1 MPLQRLPN
9 WIQIGA
15 FLLALNAG
23 MVNVLGLFT
32 VLHQSVSHMTGN
44 VSMLAMSLLDWQPD
58 HFIYLALVVICFV
71 IGSFYSGLIL
81 GNSNV
86 TFGHHYGF
94 PLSLVAIFLFLTW
107 LLLPYFPRYGLLCA
121 CVAMGVQN
129 AMVSHYKG
137 AIIRTTHLSGVLT
150 DIGLTIGY
158 KVRGLK
164 IENRR
169 ILLHFLI
176 FTGFL
181 VGGLIASLL
190 YPYLKLQTFLI
201 PAGLSLALSM
211 TYWIVYFRSSS
222 HSDLD

>member
-107 LLLPYFPRYGLLCA
+107 LLLLTSL
-121 CVAMGVQN
+121 V
-129 AMVSHYKG
+129 MVFFG
-137 AIIRTTHLSGVLT
+137 
-150 DIGLTIGY
+150 
-158 KVRGLK
+158 
-164 IENRR
+164 
-169 ILLHFLI
+169 
-176 FTGFL
+176 
-181 VGGLIASLL
+181 
-190 YPYLKLQTFLI
+190 
-201 PAGLSLALSM
+201 LALQWVFKMQWLAITKEQSFAPH
-211 TYWIVYFRSSS
+211 ICLEF
-222 HSDLD
+222 

>member
-107 LLLPYFPRYGLLCA
+107 LLLPYFPRYGLLWA

-169 ILLHFLI
+169 IFLHFLI

-190 YPYLKLQTFLI
+190 YPYLKLHAFLV
-201 PAGLSLALSM
+201 PAALSFVM
-211 TYWIVYFRSSS
+211 SMAYWIVYFRFSKNSN
-222 HSDLD
+222 LD

>member
-169 ILLHFLI
+169 IFLHFLI

>member
-1 MPLQRLPN
+1 MPFQTLPF
-9 WIQIGA
+9 WMQLGA
-15 FLLALNAG
+15 FFLAINAG
-23 MVNVLGLFT
+23 MINVLGLVT

-107 LLLPYFPRYGLLCA
+107 LLLPYFPHYGLLWA

-169 ILLHFLI
+169 IFLHFLI

-201 PAGLSLALSM
+201 PAGLSLVLSM